1 MKGIF
6 LGFLSVSLSG
16 SLIICLVMGLR
27 LLFKKAPR
35 ALICI
40 LWALAIVRL
49 LLPFQ
54 IETSFSL
61 RPDTPVFSVST
72 PSTAEQNPAQTVEIT
87 NNTLDIP
94 VVRETGNREDLWQ
107 ISSCVW
113 AAGVVVML
121 LYTLISYLR
130 LKSHLANAAALGD
143 GVYASEKLDSAILL
157 GYFNPRIYLPAT
169 INDSDIALVIAHE
182 RAHLRRGD
190 NWLKLFG
197 FISLAFHWFNPL
209 VWAAYLLLCR
219 DVEDACD
226 QQVIRKLDIEG
237 KKRYSAALLSCGR
250 QKRSLSVCPV
260 AFGEI
265 SVRQRIKNVLSYRK
279 PALWICIFAM
289 VAIIVA
295 AVFFMTDPV
304 QKHPPYFETMSSM
317 IGKSVAETCQA
328 LGISENE
335 LETYGDRERIFET
348 PVYVSYQ
355 GMTFRLRLL
364 CGEYP
369 EGVMTLYAFEY
380 CALYDP
386 EDTQLEVDL
395 VGLSR
400 HLWKCFGETDTSI
413 DAAKKEPELLSYIS
427 KKTIRRT
434 VNDYVDEGVRT
445 AILSE
450 HWDVSQDVASKTKKS
465 IDAFCD
471 FRYDFI
477 KEHTTYSGDVP
488 IDYTPVTEY
497 LTHHMT
503 LSFVVRYGLVSDRS
517 VQELDKIGISLLY
530 GLHTTK
536 DKIPT
541 YVAAHIEEQNW
552 WHKFLNWLK

>member
-1 MKGIF
+1 MKSVF
-6 LGFLSVSLSG
+6 FSFLSVSLSG
-16 SLIICLVMGLR
+16 SLILCLVMGLR
-27 LLFKKAPR
+27 LLFKKAPK
-35 ALICI
+35 ALICV

-72 PSTAEQNPAQTVEIT
+72 PSTAEQNVGQTVEIT
-87 NNTLDIP
+87 NNTLSIP
-94 VVRETGNREDLWQ
+94 MTRETEDRVDLWQ
-107 ISSCVW
+107 ICSW
-113 AAGVVVML
+113 AWAVGVAVML
-121 LYTLISYLR
+121 LYTLISYLG
-130 LKSHLANAAALGD
+130 LKRRLANAVPLENK
-143 GVYASEKLDSAILL
+143 VFASEKLDSAILL
-157 GYFNPRIYLPAT
+157 GYFNPKIYLPST
-169 INDSDIALVIAHE
+169 IDDEDRELVVAHE
-182 RAHLRRGD
+182 RAHLQRGD

-226 QQVIRKLDIEG
+226 QQVIGKLDTEG
-237 KKRYSAALLSCGR
+237 KKRYSAALLSCGS

-279 PALWICIFAM
+279 PTLWICIFAM
-289 VAIIVA
+289 VAVVVA

-317 IGKSVAETCQA
+317 IGKSVGETCQA
-328 LGISENE
+328 LGISEDQ
-335 LETYGDRERIFET
+335 LETYGDRDRIFET
-348 PVYVSYQ
+348 PIYVSYQ

-364 CGEYP
+364 CGEYS
-369 EGVMTLYAFEY
+369 EGVMTVYAFEY

-386 EDTQLEVDL
+386 EEAQLEADL

-400 HLWKCFGETDTSI
+400 HLWKCFGETDQSI
-413 DAAKKEPELLSYIS
+413 AAAKKEPELLSYIS

-434 VNDYVDEGVRT
+434 VNDYVAEDVRT

-450 HWDVSQDVASKTKKS
+450 HWDVTQDVSSKAKKS

-471 FRYDFI
+471 FWYDYI

-488 IDYTPVTEY
+488 IEYTPMTEY
-497 LTHHMT
+497 RTHHIT

-517 VQELDKIGISLLY
+517 VQELDKIGISLRY

-552 WHKFLNWLK
+552 WDKFLNWLK